1 MVNRGRSELPGL
13 VEDWQKG
20 VLKVDEYVNST
31 GTLKEINEGFGA
43 MKKGEVIRHVI
54 SLEH

>member
-1 MVNRGRSELPGL
+1 